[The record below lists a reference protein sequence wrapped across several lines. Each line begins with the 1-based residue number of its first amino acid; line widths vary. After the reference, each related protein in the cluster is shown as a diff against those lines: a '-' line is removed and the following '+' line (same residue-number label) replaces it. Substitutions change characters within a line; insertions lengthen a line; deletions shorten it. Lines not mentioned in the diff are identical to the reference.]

1 MKKEIKL
8 QQDILALVK
17 KARTDRTSKDY
28 VSIGKITK
36 FQADIFQKR
45 FGVEVRGYERIVTA
59 EGIRHAQN
67 RHLDLTETDFLA
79 ILFIVENPDVVGL
92 GKKPDTIVYRKDFDK
107 FYFYVECIQ
116 RGKKRMA
123 IQTLYKT
130 KKPPKRT

>member
-17 KARTDRTSKDY
+17 KARTNRTSKDH

-45 FGVEVRGYERIVTA
+45 FGLDIRGYERIITA
-59 EGIRHAQN
+59 EGVRHALN
-67 RHLDLTETDFLA
+67 RHANLSETDFLM
-79 ILFIVENPDVVGL
+79 ILFIVENPDIVGL
-92 GKKPDTIVYRKDFDK
+92 GKKADTIVYRKDFEK
-107 FYFYVECIQ
+107 FYFYVECVQ
-116 RGKKRMA
+116 RGRKRLA
-123 IQTLYKT
+123 IQTLYKM